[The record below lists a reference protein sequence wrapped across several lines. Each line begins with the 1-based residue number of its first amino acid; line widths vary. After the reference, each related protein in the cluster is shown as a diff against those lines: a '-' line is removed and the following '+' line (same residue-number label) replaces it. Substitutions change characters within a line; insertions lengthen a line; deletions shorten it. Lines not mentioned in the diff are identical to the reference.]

1 MRFDFDEGQHAFK
14 QEVCAFLREQLTPE
28 LVRAHGNPKELSGYD
43 REFVLAF
50 RQAMAERSYIG
61 VGWPTPEGDMTDVV
75 LQVILQEEMEYHGAP
90 QLSAAY
96 TYVPPALL
104 LFGTEAQQ
112 EQFLPRIRAGEID
125 ITVGYTESQ
134 AGSDLANLQCRA
146 VLDGDEF
153 VVNGQ
158 KLYSSDANY
167 ADYAWLAV
175 RTDAEVAKHR
185 GISLL
190 LVDMAS
196 PGITID
202 RYVTMGGWEHHGI
215 QFDDVRV
222 PGDMLVGELNHGWYH
237 IMAGIDIERLSNAS
251 PGHVMRLYDHL
262 LTDCEH
268 LLRNGRPLLD
278 DPSIAR
284 SLAELA
290 ADVEI
295 ARLCAYWVASLFAA
309 SSVPQHESALVTLAM
324 RETARKI
331 STKHLEVLG
340 AYGQLSAGS
349 KWVPQQ
355 GAGEF
360 HYLNDMYYS
369 FAAGGFDITR
379 NIIAKRGLGL
389 S

>member
-1 MRFDFDEGQHAFK
+1 MRFEFDEEQQSFK
-14 QEVCAFLREQLTPE
+14 KEVCRFLTDELTPE
-28 LVRAHGNPKELSGYD
+28 RIRAHADSSELSGYS

-50 RQAMAERSYIG
+50 RKRMAERSYIG
-61 VGWPTPEGDMTDVV
+61 VGWPTEKGDMSDVM
-75 LQVILQEEMEYHGAP
+75 LQVILQEEMEYHAAP

-96 TYVPPALL
+96 TYVPPSLL
-104 LFGTEAQQ
+104 LFGSD
-112 EQFLPRIRAGEID
+112 EQKRHFLPRIRAGEID
-125 ITVGYTESQ
+125 ITVGYSESQ

-175 RTDAEVAKHR
+175 RTDPDVSRHR
-185 GISLL
+185 GISLI

-215 QFDDVRV
+215 QFDQVRV
-222 PGDMLVGELNHGWYH
+222 PRGMLVGELNRGWYH
-237 IMAGIDIERLSNAS
+237 MMAAIDIERLSNAS

-262 LTDCEH
+262 ITDCH
-268 LLRNGRPLLD
+268 QLSRGGRPLID
-278 DPSIAR
+278 DQSIRR

-295 ARLCAYWVASLFAA
+295 SRLCAYWVASLFAKG
-309 SSVPQHESALVTLAM
+309 SMPQHETALVTLAM

-331 STKHLEVLG
+331 SAKHIEVLG
-340 AYGQLSAGS
+340 AFGQLHHGS
-349 KWVPQQ
+349 KWAPQE

-379 NIIAKRGLGL
+379 NVIARRGLGL